1 MRHNKNNDALQSI
14 ASLVLVAPRLQVL
27 YTPTP
32 KAACTTI
39 KLMLATAEGTH
50 NPDVANKLAVMHVSH
65 AQTIHHPQVNG
76 LRTLANFSTRKQ
88 RQMLNSPDWLRVTS
102 LRDPVSRAYS
112 AWENRILMRAHRRT
126 TRLADLAHDVHTD
139 GQLDLAASFSHFAK
153 VLGENAEVFMTD
165 HHFLPQAAS
174 TRPDLI
180 NYTTKTR
187 VDQPGELSTLAQL
200 LTVRSGKTIAPQ
212 RLNEGLGMP
221 VDRVCD
227 IDTANRIM
235 ATYAVD
241 YETFDFARRD
251 WSPTVEPLLLN
262 ETEARL
268 LGQYRRTFERG
279 VSVAREAQ
287 RRTGARYGVRQM
299 RHAAKKLVRLDT
311 SPTRPK
317 ETF

>member
-1 MRHNKNNDALQSI
+1 
-14 ASLVLVAPRLQVL
+14 
-27 YTPTP
+27 
-32 KAACTTI
+32 
-39 KLMLATAEGTH
+39 MLATAEGTL
-50 NPDVANKLAVMHVSH
+50 NPDVIDKLATMHVSRT
-65 AQTIHHPQVNG
+65 QTIHHPQVNG
-76 LRTLANFSTRKQ
+76 LPTLADFSPRKQ
-88 RQMLNSPDWLRVTS
+88 RQMLNSPDWLRITS

-126 TRLADLAHDVHTD
+126 TTLAELAHDVHTD
-139 GQLDLAASFSHFAK
+139 GKLDLVASFSHFAK
-153 VLGENAEVFMTD
+153 VLGEKARVFMAD
-165 HHFLPQAAS
+165 PHFLPQATL

-180 NYTTKTR
+180 DYTTKAH
-187 VDQPGELSTLAQL
+187 VDQPGELKTLAQL

-241 YETFDFARRD
+241 YETFGFARRD
-251 WSPTVEPLLLN
+251 WSPTVAPLLLN
-262 ETEARL
+262 DTEARL
-268 LGQYRRTFERG
+268 LGQYRQTFERG

-299 RHAAKKLVRLDT
+299 RRAAKKLIRLDN
-311 SPTRPK
+311 SPTRPR
-317 ETF
+317 EIF

>member
-1 MRHNKNNDALQSI
+1 MRHYKNNDALQSI

-50 NPDVANKLAVMHVSH
+50 NPDVANKLAVMHLSH

-76 LRTLANFSTRKQ
+76 LPTLADFSARKQ
-88 RQMLNSPDWLRVTS
+88 RQMLNSPDWLRITS

-165 HHFLPQAAS
+165 HHFLPQAAL

-187 VDQPGELSTLAQL
+187 VDQPDELNTLAQL
-200 LTVRSGKTIAPQ
+200 LTVRLGKTVAPQ

-241 YETFDFARRD
+241 YETFGFARRD

-262 ETEARL
+262 EMEARL

-287 RRTGARYGVRQM
+287 RRTGARYGVRQI
-299 RHAAKKLVRLDT
+299 RHAAKKLVRLDN

-317 ETF
+317 DIF

>member
-14 ASLVLVAPRLQVL
+14 ASQVLVAPRLQVL
-27 YTPTP
+27 YAPTT

-50 NPDVANKLAVMHVSH
+50 NPGVANKLAIMHVSL

-76 LRTLANFSTRKQ
+76 LRTLANFSTRNQ

-102 LRDPVSRAYS
+102 LRDPVSRSYS

-126 TRLADLAHDVHTD
+126 TTLAELAHDVHTD

-153 VLGENAEVFMTD
+153 VLGEQAKVFMTD
-165 HHFLPQAAS
+165 HHFLPQATL

-180 NYTTKTR
+180 NYTTTTR
-187 VDQPGELSTLAQL
+187 VDQPGELDRLAQL

-221 VDRVCD
+221 LDRVCD
-227 IDTANRIM
+227 VDAANRIM
-235 ATYAVD
+235 TTYAVD
-241 YETFDFARRD
+241 YETFGFARRD
-251 WSPTVEPLLLN
+251 WSPTVAPLLLN
-262 ETEARL
+262 DTEARL
-268 LGQYRRTFERG
+268 LGQYRRTLERG

-299 RHAAKKLVRLDT
+299 RHAVKKLIRLDN

-317 ETF
+317 EIF